1 MADNPDISE
10 LLDSYG
16 DGTLSAEEA
25 QRLLARLEQSEELR
39 EQLAGVAVA
48 QRLLTAVHA
57 EPVAYERVRRALRAR
72 GLMPEQPEAAPPQP
86 VKAPAGRRLAMTPAS
101 WNQAKTSA
109 PSSPWLVV
117 GISLTLGLLVAG
129 TPAAEPVP
137 LAEHQ
142 IKALYLFNFTKYVE
156 WPAATFASSPRSFS
170 SRGSPSGP

>member
-72 GLMPEQPEAAPPQP
+72 GLMPEQPEAAPQQP
-86 VKAPAGRRLAMTPAS
+86 VKAPAGRRLAMAPAS

-117 GISLTLGLLVAG
+117 GISLTLGLLVAAG
-129 TPAAEPVP
+129 VLP
-137 LAEHQ
+137 
-142 IKALYLFNFTKYVE
+142 NM
-156 WPAATFASSPRSFS
+156 PRSMRLPLGWGS
-170 SRGSPSGP
+170 SEKSDAGSPASMHCDKGNSR